1 MPYRHLNAERIVE
14 TIDALQTRI
23 ERRFPGSGLGNVCR
37 ELAQIAAK
45 ARERAA
51 WIARP
56 IIPLR
61 IAAGALSLLIVAGL
75 AGTVARLRVAG
86 DDFSLLD
93 FTQLL
98 ESGINDLV
106 LTGAVIWFLLSLET
120 RIKRHRALAAI
131 HEMRAIAHVIDMHQL
146 TKAPETVL
154 GRAAVADAGVDPAA
168 GAGDPA
174 RRALSSA
181 DLAAYLDYCS
191 ELLSLTGK
199 VAVLYVQN
207 FDDGAARDGVNDV
220 EELTTGLS
228 RKIWQKITIL
238 ENVRQALRGEPMTAP
253 AADPRQADSKV
264 S

>member
-14 TIDALQTRI
+14 TIAVLQGRIDA
-23 ERRFPGSGLGNVCR
+23 RFPGSGLGRVCR

-61 IAAGALSLLIVAGL
+61 IAAAVLSLLIVAGL
-75 AGTVARLRVAG
+75 VGAISRLRVAG
-86 DDFSLLD
+86 EPFSLLD
-93 FTQLL
+93 FAQLL
-98 ESGINDLV
+98 ESGINDVV
-106 LTGAVIWFLLSLET
+106 LTGAAIWFLLSLET

-154 GRAAVADAGVDPAA
+154 GQAPVEGEAG
-168 GAGDPA
+168 
-174 RRALSSA
+174 RALSRE
-181 DLAAYLDYCS
+181 DLALYLDYCS
-191 ELLSLTGK
+191 EMLSLTGK
-199 VAVLYVQN
+199 VAVLYVQG

-228 RKIWQKITIL
+228 RKIWQKMTL
-238 ENVRQALRGEPMTAP
+238 VRGGAQAAP
-253 AADPRQADSKV
+253 
-264 S
+264 

>member
-1 MPYRHLNAERIVE
+1 M
-14 TIDALQTRI
+14 RI

-75 AGTVARLRVAG
+75 AGTVSRLHVAG
-86 DDFSLLD
+86 DEFRLLD

-106 LTGAVIWFLLSLET
+106 LTGAAIWFLLSLET

-154 GRAAVADAGVDPAA
+154 GQAPGIEAA
-168 GAGDPA
+168 GGPA

-181 DLAAYLDYCS
+181 DLALYLDYCS

-199 VAVLYVQN
+199 VAVLYVQD

-220 EELTTGLS
+220 EELTNGLS
-228 RKIWQKITIL
+228 RKIWQKMTV
-238 ENVRQALRGEPMTAP
+238 VRAVGG
-253 AADPRQADSKV
+253 AADLVP
-264 S
+264 

>member
-14 TIDALQTRI
+14 TIDDLQVRI

-56 IIPLR
+56 IMPLR

-75 AGTVARLRVAG
+75 AGTASRLHVAG
-86 DDFSLLD
+86 EDFSLLD

-106 LTGAVIWFLLSLET
+106 LTGAAIWFLLSLET

-146 TKAPETVL
+146 TKTPETVL
-154 GRAAVADAGVDPAA
+154 GQAPAVEPEA
-168 GAGDPA
+168 GAGSPP

-181 DLAAYLDYCS
+181 DLALYLDYCS

-228 RKIWQKITIL
+228 RKIWQKMTV
-238 ENVRQALRGEPMTAP
+238 VRAVGGP
-253 AADPRQADSKV
+253 AELVP
-264 S
+264 

>member
-14 TIDALQTRI
+14 TIAVLQGRIDA
-23 ERRFPGSGLGNVCR
+23 RFPGSGLGRVCR

-61 IAAGALSLLIVAGL
+61 IAAALLSLLIVAGL
-75 AGTVARLRVAG
+75 VGAASRLRVEG
-86 DDFSLLD
+86 EQFSLLD
-93 FTQLL
+93 FAQLL

-106 LTGAVIWFLLSLET
+106 LTGAAIWFLLSLET

-154 GRAAVADAGVDPAA
+154 GQAPSAGD
-168 GAGDPA
+168 GAG
-174 RRALSSA
+174 RTLSSA
-181 DLAAYLDYCS
+181 DLALYLDYCS
-191 ELLSLTGK
+191 EMLSLTGK
-199 VAVLYVQN
+199 VAVLYVQG

-228 RKIWQKITIL
+228 QKIWQKMTV
-238 ENVRQALRGEPMTAP
+238 VRPVGGGSRTA
-253 AADPRQADSKV
+253 S
-264 S
+264 

>member
-1 MPYRHLNAERIVE
+1 MPYRHLDAERIAG
-14 TIDALQTRI
+14 TIDDLHVRI

-75 AGTVARLRVAG
+75 AGTVARLQVSGG
-86 DDFSLLD
+86 DFRLLD

-106 LTGAVIWFLLSLET
+106 LTGAAIWFLLSLET

-154 GRAAVADAGVDPAA
+154 GQAPAGGDGPAA
-168 GAGDPA
+168 G
-174 RRALSSA
+174 RTLSSA
-181 DLAAYLDYCS
+181 DLALYLDYCS
-191 ELLSLTGK
+191 EMLSLTGK

-228 RKIWQKITIL
+228 RKIWQKMTV
-238 ENVRQALRGEPMTAP
+238 VRAVGGPAELAP
-253 AADPRQADSKV
+253 
-264 S
+264 

>member
-1 MPYRHLNAERIVE
+1 MPYRHLNAERIAG
-14 TIDALQTRI
+14 TIDDLQVRI

-75 AGTVARLRVAG
+75 AGTVSRLQVSGG
-86 DDFSLLD
+86 DFRLLD

-106 LTGAVIWFLLSLET
+106 LTGAAIWFLLSLET

-154 GRAAVADAGVDPAA
+154 GQAPAAAA
-168 GAGDPA
+168 GAGSS
-174 RRALSSA
+174 RALSSE
-181 DLAAYLDYCS
+181 DLALYLDYCS
-191 ELLSLTGK
+191 EMLSLTGK
-199 VAVLYVQN
+199 VAVLYVQD

-228 RKIWQKITIL
+228 RKIWQKMTM
-238 ENVRQALRGEPMTAP
+238 VRAVGGPAGLAP
-253 AADPRQADSKV
+253 
-264 S
+264 